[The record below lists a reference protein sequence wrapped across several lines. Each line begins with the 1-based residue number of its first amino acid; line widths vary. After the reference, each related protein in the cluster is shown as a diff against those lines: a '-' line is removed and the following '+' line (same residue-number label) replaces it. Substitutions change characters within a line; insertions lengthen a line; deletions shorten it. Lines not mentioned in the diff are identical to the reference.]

1 MWSHTELVVFVA
13 YVQVCKL
20 PNKLVIYKSI
30 CKIKVG
36 QLGYTLTKRYVTI
49 EHFRIHKSHKAL

>member
-13 YVQVCKL
+13 CVQVCKL

-36 QLGYTLTKRYVTI
+36 QLDT
-49 EHFRIHKSHKAL
+49 H